1 MHNNVKRLNSVKNK
15 IKEILSEKQL
25 KTKPEVIAVTKT
37 FDLNHIIPLLDI
49 GHIHFGENK
58 IQEAEPK
65 WLDVKKKYKNLQ
77 LHMIGK
83 LQTNKAKK
91 AVKIFDYI
99 HSLDNAKLASK
110 ISQFE
115 KELNKKNLFR
125 NLQNKNFLILGSA
138 HNQKEIKEKIL
149 QNCKVIFLSPI
160 LYTKKSK
167 KYLNIFKFNFL
178 SYSNKVSFLALGGI
192 NQKNIRKI
200 KMLRAKGFAGITIFK
215 KKPAFKRPV
224 FIKKKFLLNL

>member
-1 MHNNVKRLNSVKNK
+1 MHKYLPNLFVFLDKY
-15 IKEILSEKQL
+15 E
-25 KTKPEVIAVTKT
+25 
-37 FDLNHIIPLLDI
+37 NHIFENNITNI
-49 GHIHFGENK
+49 GIVYRNYKSKKREVELIK
-58 IQEAEPK
+58 IAK
-65 WLDVKKKYKNLQ
+65 ACKKKRYQFYVSNDMRL
-77 LHMIGK
+77 
-83 LQTNKAKK
+83 
-91 AVKIFDYI
+91 AVKSGANGLYLPSF
-99 HSLDNAKLASK
+99 
-110 ISQFE
+110 
-115 KELNKKNLFR
+115 NKKNLFR

-160 LYTKKSK
+160 FYTKKSK